1 MYNHSTGY
9 LQVTHKHEISGSVP
23 LVMEGEMVDVA
34 QHGFGAYS
42 VGRILGVDVSAESL
56 HEFDRVLDILFF
68 TTAFLFGWRR
78 KMQRSRDT
86 RMMINTWNVMLSLQM
101 QIEKSKITIKVK

>member
-86 RMMINTWNVMLSLQM
+86 RMMINT
-101 QIEKSKITIKVK
+101 